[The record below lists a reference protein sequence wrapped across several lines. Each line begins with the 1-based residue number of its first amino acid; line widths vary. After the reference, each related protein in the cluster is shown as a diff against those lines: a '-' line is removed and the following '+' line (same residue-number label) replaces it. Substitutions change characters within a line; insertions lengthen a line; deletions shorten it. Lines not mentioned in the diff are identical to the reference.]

1 MDTFISSP
9 NPWVLSICGGTI
21 AAILS
26 GLVLNWLA
34 HVRAN
39 RSAKKIEQS
48 PKPTT
53 NTDRPVGESNFV
65 AIGVIISFAIGLIGT
80 FLTMF
85 YGGFSDNY
93 LNPICGVSILIL
105 VIVIAFIN
113 IREGW

>member
-1 MDTFISSP
+1 MDTFISDP

-21 AAILS
+21 TAILS

-39 RSAKKIEQS
+39 RSAKKIEQF

-53 NTDRPVGESNFV
+53 NRPVDESNFV
-65 AIGVIISFAIGLIGT
+65 AIGVIISFAIGAIGI

-85 YGGFSDNY
+85 FGGLSDNY
-93 LNPICGVSILIL
+93 LNPICGVSILIF
-105 VIVIAFIN
+105 VIVIAYIN